1 VERTLNNHRG
11 DGVETEQLQVR
22 VEEWRRA
29 LLVAAAL
36 TGGLIAVWGIAD
48 FGAVAA
54 LPLFLVGA
62 VVPLGPLLI
71 RGRRD
76 FAACSIAIGL
86 VVLVLALLMLGLGL
100 VVYIPTGLVLV
111 LAGAAEWDP
120 AFGMA
125 GAVIAVL
132 AVGGFGALAV
142 GALAGAPA

>member
-1 VERTLNNHRG
+1 
-11 DGVETEQLQVR
+11 VR

-29 LLVAAAL
+29 LLVAAAVA
-36 TGGLIAVWGIAD
+36 GGLIAVWGIAD
-48 FGAVAA
+48 YGAVFA
-54 LPLFLVGA
+54 LPLFLVGVA
-62 VVPLGPLLI
+62 APLGPLLV

-86 VVLVLALLMLGLGL
+86 VVLVVALLMLGLGL

-111 LAGAAEWDP
+111 LAGAAEWEP

-132 AVGGFGALAV
+132 AVGGFGALAFDAV
-142 GALAGAPA
+142 AGSLA